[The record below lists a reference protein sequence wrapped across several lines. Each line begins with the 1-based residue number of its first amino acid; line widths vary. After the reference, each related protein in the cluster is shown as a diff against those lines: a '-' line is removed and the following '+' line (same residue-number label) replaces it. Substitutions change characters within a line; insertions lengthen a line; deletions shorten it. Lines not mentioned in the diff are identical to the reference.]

1 MTHVYTLKI
10 RYSGEEDDVF
20 VFSTREKAEA
30 QAHAYFHCTLG
41 DGWEID
47 YTKWHI
53 DDFEE
58 YLFSRDIGYFD
69 IQHHKIN

>member
-20 VFSTREKAEA
+20 VFSSKEKAEA
-30 QAHAYFHCTLG
+30 KAFEYFEKQ
-41 DGWEID
+41 DVSNWN
-47 YTKWHI
+47 I

-69 IQHHKIN
+69 IQRHKIN

>member
-30 QAHAYFHCTLG
+30 QVFSYFQMETSNKTLSQL
-41 DGWEID
+41 
-47 YTKWHI
+47 TNFL
-53 DDFEE
+53 FEE
-58 YLFSRDIGYFD
+58 DIGYYD
-69 IQHHKIN
+69 IEKQQIL

>member
-30 QAHAYFHCTLG
+30 QVFEYFEHLFDEEHG
-41 DGWEID
+41 L
-47 YTKWHI
+47 KL
-53 DDFEE
+53 DDFQEH
-58 YLFSRDIGYFD
+58 LFTEDIGYFD
-69 IQHHKIN
+69 IEKQQIL

>member
-30 QAHAYFHCTLG
+30 MVYEFF
-41 DGWEID
+41 E
-47 YTKWHI
+47 HI
-53 DDFEE
+53 EEPRMKLDDFQE
-58 YLFSRDIGYFD
+58 YLFVADIGYFD
-69 IQHHKIN
+69 IEKQQIL